1 MKIIRKKPW
10 PKWPIYGDDE
20 KKAVLNVVNS
30 NQIFANKQVRSFELE
45 FEKYNS
51 SLFRLFNEQLSFR

>member
-45 FEKYNS
+45 FEKAM
-51 SLFRLFNEQLSFR
+51 LA